1 MSKIPKRGHEVF
13 MRKGKRTFASRKR
26 KIAGLCA
33 FVLAGVIGVGAY
45 AFTAQN
51 TIKSEIAGVG
61 SNTLTSYTVTG
72 NDSYRLKANGTT
84 LEDTV
89 FVIEGAKKPTDVES
103 ALSPGA
109 APTLK
114 AEWAECT
121 TITELTAT
129 TFEVTCPIT
138 DNFETGDH
146 LWVAAVSEGKV
157 EIE

>member
-1 MSKIPKRGHEVF
+1 

-33 FVLAGVIGVGAY
+33 FVLAGVLAVGAY
-45 AFTAQN
+45 AFTASN

-61 SNTLTSYTVTG
+61 SNTLTSYEVTG
-72 NDSYRLKANGTT
+72 NDSYTVNANGTT

-89 FVIEGAKKPTDVES
+89 FVVKGVKIPTDVEA

-114 AEWAECT
+114 AEWADCSKPFTSVGAE
-121 TITELTAT
+121 EW
-129 TFEVTCPIT
+129 EVSCPIT

>member
-1 MSKIPKRGHEVF
+1 

-26 KIAGLCA
+26 KIAGLLA
-33 FVLAGVIGVGAY
+33 FVLAGAIGVGAY

-61 SNTLTSYTVTG
+61 SNTLTSYEVTG
-72 NDSYRLKANGTT
+72 NDSYKLKANGTT

-89 FVIEGAKKPTDVES
+89 FVIKSAEKLEPSDVEA

-114 AEWAECT
+114 AEWADCGKPKKE
-121 TITELTAT
+121 ISPEEW
-129 TFEVTCPIT
+129 EVECPIT